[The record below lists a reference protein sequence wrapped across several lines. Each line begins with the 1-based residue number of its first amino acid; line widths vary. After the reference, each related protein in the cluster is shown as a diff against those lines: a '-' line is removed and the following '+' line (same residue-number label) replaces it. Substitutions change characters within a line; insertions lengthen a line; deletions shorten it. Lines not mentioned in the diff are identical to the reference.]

1 LSLVPKC
8 FPYEYPR
15 LTQVEVWGALR
26 GLEKNRVVFI
36 EAPTGVGKTS
46 AVLSFLLERYGRVL
60 WFCYTHRQQEV
71 VLKEVENIIRK
82 NNININVT
90 VIRGIKNLCPI
101 KKVRESDLPHQL
113 CRYYTSVK
121 GCDFTC
127 PYREQFLAALNSR
140 IIVVTYNYLRQ
151 PFINKILSLIDT
163 TDVIVLD
170 EAHHLINPPLIT
182 IPLKWVKLALE
193 EVNHEILEK
202 MIKREK
208 IVEIKREKISL
219 SKYEEIFWKN
229 GVSYSLEIF
238 SKVILTQKLFYSKDT
253 DSYLG
258 IDDEFH
264 FRLRKILNKPSVVIS
279 ATLPKKVKVL
289 FGSNVCINEIPR
301 HEYKFYTLIY
311 SKVKL
316 PKKRWFNEATLA
328 EINKFID
335 IISNYFEKILVVFPS
350 SDTLN
355 IFYKHF
361 ILPNNVIGIVAGS
374 REAEGI
380 DIDAEICV
388 VLGVPYD
395 RVTRITIETIR
406 YFKKYTSKPKVLGY
420 TIPAVIKAVQAAGRI
435 LRKPNRIVVFY
446 DKRWIKLRNFYPK
459 WLKNSVFKIIS
470 SKRKLIDELI
480 YLSII
485 CS

>member
-1 LSLVPKC
+1 
-8 FPYEYPR
+8 
-15 LTQVEVWGALR
+15 
-26 GLEKNRVVFI
+26 
-36 EAPTGVGKTS
+36 
-46 AVLSFLLERYGRVL
+46 
-60 WFCYTHRQQEV
+60 
-71 VLKEVENIIRK
+71 
-82 NNININVT
+82 
-90 VIRGIKNLCPI
+90 
-101 KKVRESDLPHQL
+101 
-113 CRYYTSVK
+113 
-121 GCDFTC
+121 
-127 PYREQFLAALNSR
+127 
-140 IIVVTYNYLRQ
+140 
-151 PFINKILSLIDT
+151 
-163 TDVIVLD
+163 
-170 EAHHLINPPLIT
+170 
-182 IPLKWVKLALE
+182 
-193 EVNHEILEK
+193 
-202 MIKREK
+202 M
-208 IVEIKREKISL
+208 
-219 SKYEEIFWKN
+219 
-229 GVSYSLEIF
+229 
-238 SKVILTQKLFYSKDT
+238 
-253 DSYLG
+253 
-258 IDDEFH
+258 
-264 FRLRKILNKPSVVIS
+264 
-279 ATLPKKVKVL
+279 
-289 FGSNVCINEIPR
+289 
-301 HEYKFYTLIY
+301 
-311 SKVKL
+311 
-316 PKKRWFNEATLA
+316 
-328 EINKFID
+328 
-335 IISNYFEKILVVFPS
+335 VFPS